1 MSLGILCPGQGA
13 QHPGM
18 LDLVKGE
25 PEAARVLAHASV
37 VLDAPIADLL
47 SGSEEALFTNATAQP
62 LICAVEL
69 ATWAALSA
77 QLPSPRVFAGYS
89 VGELAAY
96 GCAGAL
102 DAQAVVALA
111 RDRARAMDVACPDPC
126 RMSAVRDLAYQS
138 VEVLTRAHGVEIAI
152 INAEDRMVVAGRMPA
167 MANFEA
173 AAQGLGGSVTPLP
186 VHIASHTSLMRPA
199 ADAVNRWLEES
210 VLVAPLTPVLA
221 GIDGTPVLSRMR
233 AVETLARQTAQTIQ
247 WHACLEGLRE
257 AGCTVLLEL
266 GPGADLARMARDRLP
281 GIPARSIAEFRSLEG
296 AVAWTHRH
304 L

>member
-13 QHPGM
+13 QHPAM
-18 LDLVKGE
+18 LDLVRGE
-25 PEAARVLAHASV
+25 PEAERVLALASA
-37 VLDAPIADLL
+37 VLEAPVADLL
-47 SGSEEALFTNATAQP
+47 SGPAEALFTNAMAQP

-69 ATWAALSA
+69 ATWAALSS

-111 RDRARAMDVACPDPC
+111 RDRARAMDAACPDPC
-126 RMSAVRDLAYQS
+126 RMSAVRDLTCGS
-138 VEVLTRAHGVEIAI
+138 VEALTRAHGVEIAI
-152 INAEDRMVVAGRMPA
+152 INAEDRIVVAGRAPA
-167 MANFEA
+167 MASFEA
-173 AAQGLGGSVTPLP
+173 SAQGFGASVTPLP
-186 VHIASHTSLMRPA
+186 VNVASHTSLMWPA
-199 ADAVNRWLEES
+199 ADAVHCWLEES
-210 VLVAPLTPVLA
+210 ALMAPLIPVLA
-221 GIDGTPVLSRMR
+221 GIDGTPVLSRTR
-233 AVETLARQTAQTIQ
+233 AVETFARQTAQTIR

-266 GPGADLARMARDRLP
+266 GPGADLARMARDRWP